1 MVFRIPFTKIGFGF
15 GAFQYSFNGKG
26 ETVVTESWWPISF
39 VLGLLHTFGIRVP
52 STTTIVGR
60 VANGPIHK
68 TGCTQPIFLTLC
80 RGDIDSDGV
89 KNTLTNP
96 IWGTMMTLESARLTA
111 KRLFDEV
118 EYFEAFER
126 KS

>member
-1 MVFRIPFTKIGFGF
+1 MIIRIPFTKYWFGF
-15 GAFQYSFNGKG
+15 GALVHSFGPRG
-26 ETVVTESWWPISF
+26 ETVVTQCWWPISF
-39 VLGLLHTFGIRVP
+39 VIGFLHMFGVRVP
-52 STTTIVGR
+52 STTTIIGR

-80 RGDIDSDGV
+80 RGDTADGLKQV
-89 KNTLTNP
+89 LTNP
-96 IWGTMMTLESARLTA
+96 IWGTMMTLEAAKITA
-111 KRLFDEV
+111 KKLLDEV